1 MNDFTKGLIE
11 GTVSMAA
18 SIAALYIGTTLGLKA
33 RKKVYELNADERIDE
48 EEEEFYDED
57 PELFND

>member
-1 MNDFTKGLIE
+1 MNDFTKGIIE

-33 RKKVYELNADERIDE
+33 RKKAYELSAGERIYE

-57 PELFND
+57 PEL

>member
-1 MNDFTKGLIE
+1 MNSFTKSLIE

-33 RKKVYELNADERIDE
+33 RQKLAEIEAEERIDIYDGE
-48 EEEEFYDED
+48 VFEDED
-57 PELFND
+57 PEL